1 MGTNHYKY
9 VSKAFGCHYIVVA
22 CFGKRYNL
30 DRETKWQQNRRRQDF
45 KLFYRESGIKMS
57 RLLLVEDDEAL
68 ALGIEFTLIDEGY
81 EILKASSFDEGKR
94 TFEDGDPDL
103 IILDVNLPDGSGY
116 ELCKYIRTKS
126 NVPVIFL
133 TALDEEVNV
142 VVGFEIGGDDYI
154 TKPFRV
160 KELISRIRAILRRN
174 SRITSPGNRLTSGDI
189 VLDTTTALV
198 KKNGGQIALTAQ
210 EYKLVLI
217 FMSKPG
223 VLMKREE
230 ILKVLLEGAGAFF
243 DENTLSVYIKRLRE
257 KLEDNPKE
265 PQYIIT
271 QRGLGYKWNK
281 DVTKE

>member
-1 MGTNHYKY
+1 
-9 VSKAFGCHYIVVA
+9 
-22 CFGKRYNL
+22 
-30 DRETKWQQNRRRQDF
+30 
-45 KLFYRESGIKMS
+45 MS

-68 ALGIEFTLIDEGY
+68 ALGIEFTLVDEGY
-81 EILKASSFDEGKR
+81 EVLRASSFNEGKR
-94 TFEDGDPDL
+94 IFENENPDL
-103 IILDVNLPDGSGY
+103 IILDVNLPGGSGY

-126 NVPVIFL
+126 DVPLIFL

-142 VVGFEIGGDDYI
+142 VLGFEIGGDDYI

-160 KELISRIRAILRRN
+160 KELISRIRAIIRRN
-174 SRITSPGNRLTSGDI
+174 SRNTGISKRLVSGDI

-198 KKNGGQIALTAQ
+198 KKGEMEIALTAQ
-210 EYKLVLI
+210 EYKLLLI
-217 FMSKPG
+217 FMSRQG

-230 ILKVLLEGAGAFF
+230 ILGELLEGAGAFF

-265 PQYIIT
+265 PQYIVT